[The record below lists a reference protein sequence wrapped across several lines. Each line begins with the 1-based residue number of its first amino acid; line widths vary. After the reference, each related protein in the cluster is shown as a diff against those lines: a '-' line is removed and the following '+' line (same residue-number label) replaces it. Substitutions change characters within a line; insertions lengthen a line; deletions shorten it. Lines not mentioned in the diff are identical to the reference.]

1 MACGSDSDD
10 HNTEDILAGHN
21 IVSHP
26 NWVKHIED
34 LRKKHPK
41 NVIISFLNIN
51 SIRNK
56 FKNIMDLIGNKID
69 VIIFGE
75 TKLDNSF
82 PNGQFKMPGIPP
94 GCDCSLRG
102 LDGTDQ

>member
-10 HNTEDILAGHN
+10 HNTENILTDHDIA
-21 IVSHP
+21 SHP
-26 NWVKHIED
+26 KWVKHIED
-34 LRKKHPK
+34 LPKKHPK
-41 NVIISFLNIN
+41 NAIISFLNIN
-51 SIRNK
+51 SIRSK

-75 TKLDNSF
+75 TKLDDSA
-82 PNGQFKMPGIPP
+82 KRSVPP

-102 LDGTDQ
+102 LDGADQ